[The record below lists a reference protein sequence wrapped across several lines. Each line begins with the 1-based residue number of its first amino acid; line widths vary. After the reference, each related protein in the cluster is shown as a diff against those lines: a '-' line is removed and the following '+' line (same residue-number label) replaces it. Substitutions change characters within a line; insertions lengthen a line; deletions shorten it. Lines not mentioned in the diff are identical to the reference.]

1 MVLEGECLATSYLS
15 RTTTSY
21 LSREIKWGYV
31 FAPCTRWDTNSKQY
45 IVDHKRFNKTE
56 ELTIPLCSAQRLN
69 EVYDDIVYQ
78 TKSPSYPSSIL
89 SSPSNLT
96 SPIYYRKSDIP
107 NINELQEARDLSD
120 EETSPRSTKAIVHQM
135 VNLMNGSD
143 EEYDSEGDVEYQYPT
158 FMDLSI
164 EDLKEEKKLRKKENV
179 EIRKKRFDAA
189 EGRNNKSLS
198 GTVKEFFSNLPRYVT
213 EGAGRRRISKQ
224 FEETDF

>member
-1 MVLEGECLATSYLS
+1 MVVLEGECLATSYLS

-31 FAPCTRWDTNSKQY
+31 FSPCTRWDTNTKQY

-96 SPIYYRKSDIP
+96 SPRYYRKSDIP
-107 NINELQEARDLSD
+107 NINELEEARNLSD
-120 EETSPRSTKAIVHQM
+120 DETSPAIIHQE
-135 VNLMNGSD
+135 VIGSD
-143 EEYDSEGDVEYQYPT
+143 EEYDSEDVEYQYPT

-164 EDLKEEKKLRKKENV
+164 EDLKEEKKKRKKESV
-179 EIRKKRFDAA
+179 EIRKKRSDAS
-189 EGRNNKSLS
+189 EVRRSLS
-198 GTVKEFFSNLPRYVT
+198 GTVKEFFSNLPKYVT
-213 EGAGRRRISKQ
+213 EGAGRRRISRQ